1 MPKFTAIISIS
12 YAVYIQGLSKVPH
25 ISLQYSV
32 LLNIHRLIF
41 HPLPVI
47 EYAFSGCTKNS
58 HNKHTCSSCQPI
70 T

>member
-12 YAVYIQGLSKVPH
+12 YAVYIIVPH

-41 HPLPVI
+41 NPLPVI